1 MIEPPVSDIPE
12 YTESVGT
19 TGVDENGN
27 LIEPP
32 VSDIP
37 EYTESVGT

>member
-1 MIEPPVSDIPE
+1 MDENGNLIEPPVSDIPE

-32 VSDIP
+32 V
-37 EYTESVGT
+37 